1 MPSFDVTFRVELDR
15 KIIQINWLAESCDLR
30 RPSICSFNPD
40 PAEFEES
47 LSRSKRSKTH
57 VVIAN
62 RAAGEDFLERIN
74 REQESDDFDPKVCF
88 KNYACFRIQKRIP
101 LMPLFLESSVCSIGR
116 SRDKIN

>member
-1 MPSFDVTFRVELDR
+1 MTQVPSFEVTLRAYPDR

-74 REQESDDFDPKVCF
+74 REQESDDFDPKVYF
-88 KNYACFRIQKRIP
+88 NAYFYTENITQ
-101 LMPLFLESSVCSIGR
+101 LFSESSICSIRR
-116 SRDKIN
+116 SGYKINR

>member
-1 MPSFDVTFRVELDR
+1 MPSFDVTLRVGLPDR

-74 REQESDDFDPKVCF
+74 REQESDDFDPKVC
-88 KNYACFRIQKRIP
+88 
-101 LMPLFLESSVCSIGR
+101 LESLFLKLIISFRELNSLHWMILL
-116 SRDKIN
+116 

>member
-1 MPSFDVTFRVELDR
+1 MPSFDVTLRVGLPDR

-74 REQESDDFDPKVCF
+74 REQESDDFDPKVC
-88 KNYACFRIQKRIP
+88 
-101 LMPLFLESSVCSIGR
+101 LFESCAHFV
-116 SRDKIN
+116 N